1 MLDVDRALREAGA
14 GSRML
19 LQVHDELVFE
29 APPEETQRLS
39 AMVKREMEQ
48 VYPLEVPMVA
58 DIGVGENWRD
68 AK

>member
-1 MLDVDRALREAGA
+1 LREQGYQAA
-14 GSRML
+14 ML

-29 APPEETQRLS
+29 APPEETQKLS

-48 VYPLEVPMVA
+48 VYPLELPMVA
-58 DIGVGENWRD
+58 DIGVGDNWRD

>member
-1 MLDVDRALREAGA
+1 
-14 GSRML
+14 ML

-29 APPEETQRLS
+29 APPEEAQKLG

-48 VYPLEVPMVA
+48 VYPLEVPLVA